1 MDPSKVCCRNEA
13 CPARGQ
19 VGRGNIGI
27 HSRKQHRYICRV
39 CGQTFTQSKGTVFYR
54 LRYSVKFVAQIV
66 TLLAYG
72 CPVQAIVAAFGLD
85 ERTVASWHRRAGEHC
100 EQVHEHLIE
109 RPRDLGQVQAD
120 ELRVKHQGGIVWLA
134 MALEVATRLWLGGVV
149 RASRDTHLL
158 IGLMEKVR
166 RCALCRPL
174 LLCVDGFKAYVS
186 SIRQVFRTP
195 VPTGKPGRPYLHG
208 WEGVCIVQVI
218 KQKASQR
225 VVGVLRRVV
234 QGTQQQVNA
243 LLMHTQRSL
252 QAHVCYIE
260 RLNATF
266 RSRIVALVRRGRA
279 LARQIQTLHQAMYV
293 VGTVGNFCAP
303 HRSLRLLLYLP
314 NGRRH
319 WVPRTPA
326 MAAGITDHI
335 WTVQELL
342 AYPVPLPPWA
352 PPKRRGRPSKK
363 IKELINQWIL

>member
-1 MDPSKVCCRNEA
+1 MDPHKVCCRNEE

-19 VGRGNIGI
+19 MGRGNIGV
-27 HSRKQHRYICRV
+27 HSRKQRRYICHV
-39 CGQTFTQSKGTVFYR
+39 CGQTFTESKGTVFYR
-54 LRYSVKFVAQIV
+54 LRYSAEFVAQIV

-85 ERTVASWHRRAGEHC
+85 ERTVASWHSRAGKHC
-100 EQVHEHLIE
+100 EEVHQHLVE

-120 ELRVKHQGGIVWLA
+120 ELRVKCQGGIVWMA
-134 MALEVATRLWLGGVV
+134 MALQVTTRLWLGGVV
-149 RASRDTHLL
+149 RASRDHHLVTS
-158 IGLMEKVR
+158 LMEQVR
-166 RCALCRPL
+166 RCARCRPL
-174 LLCVDGFKAYVS
+174 LFCIDGFAAYVS
-186 SIRQVFRTP
+186 CIRQVFRTP
-195 VPTGKPGRPYLHG
+195 VPTGQPGRPPFHA

-218 KQKASQR
+218 KQTASKR
-225 VVGVLRRVV
+225 VVGVLRRVA

-243 LLMHTQRSL
+243 LLTHTQRSL

-279 LARQIQTLHQAMYV
+279 LARRIQPLHQAMYW

-319 WVPRTPA
+319 RVPRSPA

-335 WTVQELL
+335 RTVQEVL
-342 AYPVPLPPWA
+342 AYRVPLPPWV